1 MKRTGRKELKIGV
14 ALGVVA
20 MLSACSGGGGGPSL
34 GTPVPPPAPTPA
46 PAPSP
51 SPAPTPTPT
60 PSPTPAPN
68 VNSAE
73 VRRSDGPEFH
83 NATIAWQQGVSGQ
96 GATIAIIDSG
106 IDIDSPEFAG
116 RILPESADVA
126 GSRSI
131 DGIDDHGTNVAL
143 VAAAALDNEGVVGMA
158 YDARL
163 LVLRADEPGSCT
175 GGGANDADLEGCQFL
190 DSDIARG
197 IDVAIAANARVIN
210 LSLGGGTPTA
220 QLSNAIARATQAG
233 IVVVVAAGNDGD
245 TSDPALDPDNPDPF
259 AIAALQRGNGAVI
272 IVGSVDDKGEFSDFS
287 NRAGSY
293 ATGFLSAR
301 GERICCAYENGEI
314 QVTQQGGQTFVTLF
328 SGTSFATPQVAGA
341 VALLAQAF
349 PNLTGQEMVEIL
361 LDTAR
366 DAGATGTDAIY
377 GRGIL
382 DLAGAFSPQGT
393 TRLPGGSP
401 DTSSALALADD
412 MAIASAPMGDAMQG
426 ASLQSIVLDKY
437 DRAYTY
443 DLGAQTRR
451 ASPETLMANAT
462 RAGLRSVTVG
472 APGIGIAFSIG
483 QRGQLEGDAPLTPLR
498 LSRAESD
505 AARVLAARVA
515 LRISPKTQLGFA
527 FAEGPDGI
535 AVQLQGQDRPAFLL
549 SSGAAGKLGF
559 AHRDGQS
566 VALRQE
572 TGDFGLTLTASRGEA
587 LTGAVRQAQGIIGN
601 QREGY
606 GFTRFGIAADR
617 TFGPLGLALGTEWL
631 REERT
636 MLGAYLHES
645 LATRGA
651 DSVFVDGSASLDLG
665 DGWRAG
671 GEGRFGSTRAVTGD
685 RIAGGSRFASVAYS
699 VDLSKRG
706 VWQGSDRL
714 GLRVSSPLRVVS
726 GGLNFDLPVRYD
738 YATESAIYELRR
750 VSLAPDGRE
759 LMGELSWFGQAFDG
773 TLAASLFYR
782 SEPDHIRN
790 APDDGGLL
798 VRWSRGF

>member
-1 MKRTGRKELKIGV
+1 MKRADRREWKIGT

-20 MLSACSGGGGGPSL
+20 MLSACSGGGGGTVGLPPS
-34 GTPVPPPAPTPA
+34 PPAPTPA
-46 PAPSP
+46 PAPAPTPTP

-60 PSPTPAPN
+60 PPPN
-68 VNSAE
+68 VNTAE
-73 VRRSDGPEFH
+73 VRRSDGPEYH
-83 NATIAWQQGVSGQ
+83 KATLAWQQGISGQ

-106 IDIDSPEFAG
+106 IDVDSPEFAG
-116 RILPESADVA
+116 RILAQSKDVA
-126 GSRSI
+126 GVRTI
-131 DGIDDHGTNVAL
+131 NGVDGHGTNVAL
-143 VAAAALDNEGVVGMA
+143 VAAAALNGEGVVGMA
-158 YDARL
+158 YDAPL
-163 LVLRADEPGSCT
+163 LVLRADEPGTCT
-175 GGGANDADLEGCQFL
+175 GSNNDPDLDGCQFR
-190 DSDIARG
+190 DTDIADG

-210 LSLGGGTPTA
+210 LSLGGGTPSAAFT
-220 QLSNAIARATQAG
+220 NAVRRATQAG

-245 TSDPALDPDNPDPF
+245 TTDPALDPDNPDPF
-259 AIAALQRGNGAVI
+259 AIATLGQGNGAVI
-272 IVGSVDDKGEFSDFS
+272 IVGSVNDSGQFSDFS
-287 NRAGSY
+287 NRAGDY
-293 ATGFLSAR
+293 ADGFLSAR
-301 GERICCAYENGEI
+301 GERICCVYENGEI
-314 QVTQQGGQTFVTLF
+314 QVTKENGQSFVSLF

-349 PNLTGQEMVEIL
+349 PNLTGQEIVEIL

-366 DAGATGTDAIY
+366 DAGAAGTDVIY

-393 TRLPGGSP
+393 TRLPGNTAGAQA
-401 DTSSALALADD
+401 ALALTDD
-412 MAIASAPMGDAMQG
+412 VAIASAPMGDAMRG

-451 ASPETLMANAT
+451 AYPEALMANAMQT
-462 RAGLRSVTVG
+462 GLRNVSLG
-472 APGIGIAFSIG
+472 GQGIGIAFSLD
-483 QRGQLEGDAPLTPLR
+483 QRGQLEGDTPLTPLR

-515 LRISPKTQLGFA
+515 LRISPRTQLGFA

-566 VALRQE
+566 VALRQQ
-572 TGDFGLTLTASRGEA
+572 TGDIGVTLTASQGEA
-587 LTGAVRQAQGIIGN
+587 LTGAARQAQGIISN
-601 QREGY
+601 QREGF

-617 TFGPLGLALGTEWL
+617 QIGPLGLTLGTEWL

-645 LATRGA
+645 LTARGA

-665 DGWRAG
+665 DGWRLG
-671 GEGRFGSTRAVTGD
+671 GEGRFGATRALSGD
-685 RIAGGSRFASVAYS
+685 RIAGGSRFGSLAYS
-699 VDLSKRG
+699 FDASKRG
-706 VWQGSDRL
+706 IWQDADRI
-714 GLRVSSPLRVVS
+714 GLRVSSPLRVIS
-726 GGLNFDLPVRYD
+726 GGLNFDLPVSYD
-738 YATESAIYELRR
+738 YASESAVYELRH

-759 LMGELSWFGQAFDG
+759 LMGELSWFGRAFDG

-782 SEPDHIRN
+782 SEPGHLRN
-790 APDDGGLL
+790 APDDGGLM
-798 VRWSRGF
+798 VRWNRGF